1 MVDLQRLNAMT
12 ESPTLPVVRR
22 HRHRPQAWLVS
33 GFAFAI
39 AVAPARG
46 QGPVLGT
53 TAPASIDFLVVSPDG
68 LPVADI
74 KAEEVSLKIDGRPR
88 AVRSLRFVQIGDG
101 TGTAPGVD
109 PSVPPPFGSNAQDQ
123 TVWRS
128 LVLVLDD
135 DSFRVGTER
144 PLREAAD
151 RFLAGLAPSDRVAL
165 VTMPYG
171 GTKVSLTT
179 DREKVRAA
187 LAQIIGQAP
196 QSESPAEAACRT
208 RRTLESLVGLF
219 EGLETPSPPIVL
231 FFSASLVGPT
241 DSNMRIA
248 TGLGGPAGTNMCEV
262 PRETFQQVGNA
273 ASTVGA
279 RVYIIQPTTIQSQV
293 AGLENVAGV
302 TGGTMM
308 HLGGSDSNALS
319 RVARETA
326 AYYVADFDIDSSM
339 RTGAARRVE
348 LRVSRSGASV
358 RVRPTLTIAK
368 DRPRRSMSPRDL
380 LRQAGAFTDIP
391 VRVSGLSSREPGEKT
406 IRVVL
411 LGEVADPS
419 IKITGAAA
427 GLFDEKGR
435 LAAQWTA
442 KPEEIAAGLLVGALT
457 VPPGPYRLRLAATDA
472 SGGMGT
478 ADYELTA
485 ELTPAG
491 PLQLSALA
499 LGTSRGTFVPKLQFG
514 SEPVAVAHVEIYGG
528 KPGMPVSALFE
539 VARSLNGPAI
549 ATVPGALGAVGNHHA
564 ASGAIPI
571 GNLPAGD
578 YVVRAIIGVE
588 GQAAGRVVRTL
599 RKVGGG

>member
-1 MVDLQRLNAMT
+1 MTKSPALRIARHCFLFFAMT
-12 ESPTLPVVRR
+12 AVRV
-22 HRHRPQAWLVS
+22 H
-33 GFAFAI
+33 
-39 AVAPARG
+39 G

-53 TAPASIDFLVVSPDG
+53 TAPASIDFLVVSSDG

-74 KAEEVSLKIDGRPR
+74 KADEVSLKIDGRPR
-88 AVRSLRFVQIGDG
+88 PVRSLRFVQVADG
-101 TGTAPGVD
+101 TGAAPGID
-109 PSVPPPFGSNAQDQ
+109 PAAPAPFGSNAAGS
-123 TVWRS
+123 TMSRS

-151 RFLAGLAPSDRVAL
+151 RFLAGLTPTDRVAL

-179 DREKVRAA
+179 DREKVRAS

-196 QSESPAEAACRT
+196 QSESPSEMACRT
-208 RRTLESLVGLF
+208 RRTLESLIGLF
-219 EGLETPSPPIVL
+219 EGLETSSPPVVL

-241 DSNMRIA
+241 DSNFRVA
-248 TGLGGPAGTNMCEV
+248 TGLGGAGSIGMCEV

-273 ASTVGA
+273 ASAVGA

-293 AGLENVAGV
+293 EGLENVAGV

-326 AYYVADFDIDSSM
+326 AYYVADFDVDPSM
-339 RTGAARRVE
+339 RAGTARRVE
-348 LRVSRSGASV
+348 LRVSRADVSV
-358 RVRPTLTIAK
+358 RVRPALTIAK

-380 LRQAGAFTDIP
+380 LRQPGSFTDIP
-391 VRVSGLSSREPGEKT
+391 LRVSGLASQEPGQKT

-427 GLFDEKGR
+427 ALFDEKGK
-435 LAAQWTA
+435 LVAQWTA
-442 KPEEIAAGLLVGALT
+442 KSEEIAAGLLVGALA
-457 VPPGPYRLRLAATDA
+457 VPPGAYRLRLAATDS
-472 SGGMGT
+472 SGRMGT
-478 ADYELTA
+478 ADYEVSA

-499 LGTSRGTFVPKLQFG
+499 LGTSRGTFLPKLQFG
-514 SEPVAVAHVEIYGG
+514 SEPVALAHVEIYGG
-528 KPGMPVSALFE
+528 KPGMPVSAMFE
-539 VARSLNGPAI
+539 ISRSLNGPAL
-549 ATVPGALGAVGNHHA
+549 ATVPGALGAVGDHHA
-564 ASGAIPI
+564 ASGALPI

-578 YVVRAIIGVE
+578 YVVRAIIGIE
-588 GQAAGRVVRTL
+588 GQPKGRVVRTL
-599 RKVGGG
+599 RKGVGL